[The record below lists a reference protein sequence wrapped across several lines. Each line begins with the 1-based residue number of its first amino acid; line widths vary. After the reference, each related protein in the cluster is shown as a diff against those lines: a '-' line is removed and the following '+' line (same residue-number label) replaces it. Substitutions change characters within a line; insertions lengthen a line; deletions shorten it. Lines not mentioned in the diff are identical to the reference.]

1 MPKSSSQILNEARE
15 ILFELGK
22 HESVKKQ
29 KAIWDA
35 FDVDHEKLREEN
47 RELERQYKRMIKAKK
62 RATR

>member
-15 ILFELGK
+15 ILFQLGK
-22 HESVKKQ
+22 HETAKKQ

-35 FDVDHEKLREEN
+35 FDVDYDKIREEN